1 MLVLGLESSCDECA
15 AAVVEDGRRIRSSVV
30 ATQIPFHAVYKGV
43 VPEIASR
50 IHAEWVGRVAANA
63 MEEAGIGPADI
74 DAVAVSSRPGLAGSL
89 LVGLNFAKAFS
100 WARGI
105 PYVAIDHM
113 LAHLYAARLVEEL
126 PYPYL
131 GLLVSGGHSVICR
144 VDDFDR
150 VEVLGASIDD
160 AVGEAFDK
168 VAKHYDFGYPGGMV
182 IDRLAEEGNPDTF
195 RFPLPNLYKGDHRY
209 DVSYSGLKNAVI
221 NHLEKYRVG
230 EGEASPQNIAASFRR
245 TAIDILLRA
254 IYRAVDD
261 TGIKTLVAGGGVA
274 ANSLLRRELATRR
287 DLRVVFPPLNLC
299 GPNRAMVGAL
309 GYEYL
314 KRGDVSPLEEPV
326 SARVAQFK
334 RQRAPGS
341 QAQ

>member
-131 GLLVSGGHSVICR
+131 GLLV
-144 VDDFDR
+144 
-150 VEVLGASIDD
+150 
-160 AVGEAFDK
+160 
-168 VAKHYDFGYPGGMV
+168 
-182 IDRLAEEGNPDTF
+182 
-195 RFPLPNLYKGDHRY
+195 
-209 DVSYSGLKNAVI
+209 
-221 NHLEKYRVG
+221 
-230 EGEASPQNIAASFRR
+230 
-245 TAIDILLRA
+245 
-254 IYRAVDD
+254 
-261 TGIKTLVAGGGVA
+261 
-274 ANSLLRRELATRR
+274 
-287 DLRVVFPPLNLC
+287 
-299 GPNRAMVGAL
+299 
-309 GYEYL
+309 
-314 KRGDVSPLEEPV
+314 
-326 SARVAQFK
+326 
-334 RQRAPGS
+334 
-341 QAQ
+341 